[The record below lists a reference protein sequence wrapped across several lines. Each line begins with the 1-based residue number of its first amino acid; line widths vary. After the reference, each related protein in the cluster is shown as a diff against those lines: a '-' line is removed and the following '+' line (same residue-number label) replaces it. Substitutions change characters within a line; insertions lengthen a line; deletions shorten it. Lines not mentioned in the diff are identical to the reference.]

1 MQTFGCAVM
10 QLYNSPLE
18 KKIVEFCV
26 PVELRNSIVSFLE
39 SFRCETCHSKTSVIV
54 FFKEYNCLSG
64 TQDRR
69 FQGCCQTQTLAFQ
82 FHLMPFLTKYPYAKK
97 KETVQRKTKLHFNE
111 RKMAPFYKKRNL
123 PTLVKCS
130 FIPTCKSAFACLKV
144 FIRGWMTTEPT
155 VLSERH
161 LLETY
166 LLKYVLKFYN
176 LNVFK
181 SKKRTERMSH
191 GVKIQENQ
199 PVVVPYSVIG

>member
-1 MQTFGCAVM
+1 MQTFGYAVM

-64 TQDRR
+64 AQDRK

-97 KETVQRKTKLHFNE
+97 KKKQYKE
-111 RKMAPFYKKRNL
+111 RQSYILMKGKWHLFYKKRNL

-155 VLSERH
+155 VLPEKH
-161 LLETY
+161 LVETY
-166 LLKYVLKFYN
+166 LHKYVLKFYN
-176 LNVFK
+176 LNILK
-181 SKKRTERMSH
+181 AKKKRKECHVELKYKKTSLLQYH
-191 GVKIQENQ
+191 IV
-199 PVVVPYSVIG
+199 